1 MTLVLSWFNRESE
14 TTQPM
19 IWTVADTMISDGF
32 GSAITLE
39 GAKLLEVPIRCKD
52 LSTPSQHIY
61 YQSQIG
67 FAYAGSSLR
76 AFNCFS
82 TLSVILTNLGGHT
95 VRNQLPDAWSLLNI
109 ARHVLQFY
117 HIQDAVCEICLYG
130 KCPKSGK
137 LFIGTIKPKEN
148 VLPLEFEVSLLD
160 DSIESLEYVILGA
173 HKDEV
178 KEILNQK
185 LDETRVDGGLK
196 YWRAPVRLLND
207 IIRKQ
212 SFSDVGGNIQLNF
225 VGTHHFH
232 MTSASVGGEMK
243 FRNIDIFQD
252 LPRTVGDCLIAIN
265 GMDFMMD

>member
-14 TTQPM
+14 TTQPT
-19 IWTVADTMISDGF
+19 IWTVADTMISDGL

-130 KCPKSGK
+130 KCPKSGR

-148 VLPLEFEVSLLD
+148 VVPLEFVASLLD
-160 DSIESLEYVILGA
+160 DSMQSLEYVMLGA
-173 HKDEV
+173 HKGEV
-178 KEILNQK
+178 KEM
-185 LDETRVDGGLK
+185 LDSRLKEVKDIGGLK

-207 IIRKQ
+207 IIIDKK
-212 SFSDVGGNIQLNF
+212 FSDVGGNIQLNF
-225 VGTHHFH
+225 VGTNHFH
-232 MTSASVGGEMK
+232 MTSAAVGGEMK
-243 FRNIDIFQD
+243 FRNIDVFED
-252 LPRTVGDCLIAIN
+252 LPRMVGDCLIAIN
-265 GMDFMMD
+265 GMDFMRD